1 MSGNGKATQS
11 INLPHHLRRCQ
22 RQWCVQQTLLLTHK
36 LVLGIYYILSTKAFC
51 IIQHTV
57 HMLINQ
63 QLPALQ
69 LLQRIKQR
77 HNMRLFTAFHFH
89 TGKYLHAVAL
99 RCHQRSRHIGT
110 SVMIGNSNRA
120 NAILGGTHHNM
131 MRSHFYLSAGRKQ
144 CMYM

>member
-1 MSGNGKATQS
+1 MSGNGKAAQGC
-11 INLPHHLRRCQ
+11 NLLHNLGRCQ
-22 RQWCVQQTLLLTHK
+22 RQWCVQQTLLLAHK
-36 LVLGIYYILSTKAFC
+36 LVLGIYYILSTEMFD

-77 HNMRLFTAFHFH
+77 HNVRFFTAFHFH

-99 RCHQRSRHIGT
+99 RCLQRSRHIGT
-110 SVMIGNSNRA
+110 SVMIGNSNSA
-120 NAILGGTHHNM
+120 NAILGGTHHNV
-131 MRSHFYLSAGRKQ
+131 MRCHFYLCAGRKQ
-144 CMYM
+144 RMYM

>member
-1 MSGNGKATQS
+1 MSGNSKTAQGS
-11 INLPHHLRRCQ
+11 NLLHHLRRCQ
-22 RQWCVQQTLLLTHK
+22 RQRCVQQPLLLAHK
-36 LVLGIYYILSTKAFC
+36 LVLGIYYILSTETVC

-69 LLQRIKQR
+69 LLQRVKQR

-99 RCHQRSRHIGT
+99 RCLQRSRHVGT
-110 SVMIGNSNRA
+110 GVMIGNSNSA

-131 MRSHFYLSAGRKQ
+131 MRCHLYLGTGRKQ
-144 CMYM
+144 RMYM

>member
-1 MSGNGKATQS
+1 MSGNGKAAQGC
-11 INLPHHLRRCQ
+11 NLLHNLRRSQ
-22 RQWCVQQTLLLTHK
+22 RQRCMQQTLLLAHK
-36 LVLGIYYILSTKAFC
+36 LVLGIYYILSTETLC

-63 QLPALQ
+63 QLPSLQ

-99 RCHQRSRHIGT
+99 RCLQRSRHVGT
-110 SVMIGNSNRA
+110 GVMIGNSNRA